1 MDAYFSRVYTTFP
14 HPTSVKQHLGRSFQ
28 YPNAYIHDACLHE
41 ILSVLKHQANTFSF
55 SRVQFFFILTP
66 RKQNVSMFM
75 PRCAGC
81 FQVRIHMCVCVHI
94 LYSSKPFTLWSKNTS
109 TYCTRQPYLIS
120 IVCIFVIPVTFAW
133 HLNPPPRRCHAGRTG
148 LRLAVYIGF
157 KSQDQNFPLKTP
169 SS

>member
-1 MDAYFSRVYTTFP
+1 MKHVCTKYYLYLSIKQIPSASPVYNFSLYLHHVNKMYQCSCPDVPDAFKSEST
-14 HPTSVKQHLGRSFQ
+14 
-28 YPNAYIHDACLHE
+28 
-41 ILSVLKHQANTFSF
+41 
-55 SRVQFFFILTP
+55 
-66 RKQNVSMFM
+66 
-75 PRCAGC
+75 
-81 FQVRIHMCVCVHI
+81 CVFVCI
-94 LYSSKPFTLWSKNTS
+94 SCTYLYSSKPFTLWSKNTS

-169 SS
+169 SSWISVDIYVWWLLFQIGVTPSMLFRCHFG